1 MGHLVKDDLPVG
13 TGDSSMLDYRSLL
26 LLCII
31 RILSHTHICDFIY
44 LFVYLCVLIHII
56 HVQVA
61 VLFEACLPL
70 L

>member
-31 RILSHTHICDFIY
+31 RILSHTHICDF
-44 LFVYLCVLIHII
+44 LFICLFMCIIHII